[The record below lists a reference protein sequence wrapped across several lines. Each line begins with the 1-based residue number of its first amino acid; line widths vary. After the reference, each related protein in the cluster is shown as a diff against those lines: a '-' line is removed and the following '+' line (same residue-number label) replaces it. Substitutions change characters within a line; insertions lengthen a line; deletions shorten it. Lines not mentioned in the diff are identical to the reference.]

1 MSSKP
6 SNLPKTTDGAMQ
18 ETKGSGSPYAR
29 LFRLKGAKA
38 FCLSAAFARLPM
50 SMMSLESCSR
60 STICTTTGPWPGR

>member
-50 SMMSLESCSR
+50 SMMV
-60 STICTTTGPWPGR
+60 